1 MALRRLFI
9 CQTGG
14 KNREEAQRKN
24 TAQTEA
30 HRCKHSE
37 QQGLNTLSDM
47 ERMFTAGL
55 DKWMLRAVKN
65 SEMADVTLVLFSL
78 ASIGREGRL

>member
-1 MALRRLFI
+1 
-9 CQTGG
+9 
-14 KNREEAQRKN
+14 
-24 TAQTEA
+24 
-30 HRCKHSE
+30 
-37 QQGLNTLSDM
+37 M